1 MRNDNYQ
8 LITLEFNL
16 QDIQRQNIPT
26 FGGVLAV
33 AYLKMDEIIG
43 RYTPDNLE
51 LLHKAFTKLIDA
63 LIGFARNNPKAKTK
77 DIVYKLGVSV
87 SDEID
92 YM

>member
-8 LITLEFNL
+8 LITLVQPPRHSEK
-16 QDIQRQNIPT
+16 NIPT
-26 FGGVLAV
+26 FGGVLA
-33 AYLKMDEIIG
+33 ATYLKMDEIIG
-43 RYTPDNLE
+43 RYTPENLE

-92 YM
+92 YW